1 MRREQQLIK
10 RMRTLHTLG
19 ETVTAMKSVSAHH
32 FMIARRSLYAGR
44 EYRDAIDL
52 LISRIGLPQQ
62 SQRSGP
68 EGILLITS
76 DLGLCGDYNSRL
88 SQFALNHYEQNP
100 TAKFYVVGRRG
111 RMSFG
116 KKSIPLE
123 RTYAAPVSVDGL
135 PIRLLDIA
143 EDFVSDYSQLN
154 ISKLTAISAKFE
166 GAGKFTAVATQ
177 ILPIVRSESKLEPIS
192 VRYQTREHLLEVAI
206 REYLYIT
213 LDELLLDALA
223 AEHGMRLIAA
233 ESARKWIE
241 DTSQQVH
248 RQLAAVRRES
258 STQEVLDIV
267 SASRR
272 VKRS

>member
-1 MRREQQLIK
+1 MRREQQLTK
-10 RMRTLHTLG
+10 RKRTLHTLG
-19 ETVTAMKSVSAHH
+19 EAVTAMKSLAAHH
-32 FMIARRSLYAGR
+32 FMVARRSLTAGR
-44 EYRDAIDL
+44 EYRDAIDA
-52 LISRIGLPQQ
+52 LISRIGLAQQ
-62 SQRSGP
+62 SPRSGP

-88 SQFALNHYEQNP
+88 SQSALNFYEQNP
-100 TAKFYVVGRRG
+100 TSIFYVVGRRG
-111 RMSFG
+111 RMSLE
-116 KKSIPLE
+116 KKSIPLV
-123 RTYAAPVSVDGL
+123 RTYSAPASVDGL
-135 PIRLLDIA
+135 PMRLLDIA
-143 EDFVSDYSQLN
+143 EDFVSDYSQQK
-154 ISKLTAISAKFE
+154 ISKLTAISARFE
-166 GAGKFTAVATQ
+166 GAGKFTAVTTQ
-177 ILPIVRSESKLEPIS
+177 ILPIVRGETELEPIR

-248 RQLAAVRRES
+248 RQLAAVRREN

-267 SASRR
+267 SASRK